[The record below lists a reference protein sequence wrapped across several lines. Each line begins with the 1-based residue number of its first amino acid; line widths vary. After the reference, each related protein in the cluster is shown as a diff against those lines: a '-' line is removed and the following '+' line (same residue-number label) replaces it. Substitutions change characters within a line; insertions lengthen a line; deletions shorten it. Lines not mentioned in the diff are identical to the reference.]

1 MTANKRTRFS
11 GYDTTKEAIQLRR
24 RLTVEKSEDEVRD
37 TINDEGKLGQNVR
50 GNEIGEGQ
58 RG

>member
-37 TINDEGKLGQNVR
+37 TINEGNLGQNVR
-50 GNEIGEGQ
+50 GNDIGKGQ
-58 RG
+58 RR